1 MRFSPRLFP
10 LPTCFTKLSFAS
22 SQPSS
27 SSWSS
32 HPHWSYPN
40 RKCVGASNCELT
52 DKRTAMRFRFR
63 DDLQRA
69 VEREAH
75 PFALLIRRACMPDQQ
90 QLKSTDTTGEERH
103 THWIPGV
110 FTEGAPMNTHRP
122 GKVNE
127 ATREVHSTLRVFY
140 EVFDFSK

>member
-1 MRFSPRLFP
+1 
-10 LPTCFTKLSFAS
+10 
-22 SQPSS
+22 
-27 SSWSS
+27 
-32 HPHWSYPN
+32 
-40 RKCVGASNCELT
+40 
-52 DKRTAMRFRFR
+52 MRFRFR